1 MNSKDIRN
9 EIFDIRMKIKLEM
22 DSQKKLLLM
31 EEEKVLLDKYKKCV
45 VQEKML
51 ERGNGVKR

>member
-22 DSQKKLLLM
+22 DSRKKLLLM